1 MPSEVNTIRN
11 GTINGSLASVF
22 ETIAYAKQHSPFY
35 QRTLADTAFSE
46 DTFTEDTL
54 KGLPFTTKEDVSLS
68 NADFMAVPMNQVAEF
83 CTTSGTSGE
92 PVTMYLTKQDLANLG
107 TNEAR
112 SFRLTGATSDDI
124 FQLTTTIDKQF
135 MAGLAYYLG
144 VQELNAGMVRI
155 GPGVPAMQWKS
166 VFLNKPTVL
175 IAVPSFII
183 NLIDFA
189 KSNGIDY
196 ANSSVRSIICIG
208 EPIREDDLTL
218 NILGKRIA
226 EAWDVQLYS
235 TYASTEM
242 GAAFTE
248 CTEQKGC
255 HLNNS
260 LIYLEVLGENG
271 EEVGDG
277 EAGEVVIT
285 TLGRMGTPLI
295 RYRTGDI
302 ARVYRTACA
311 CGDNSPRLGPI
322 IGRRN
327 QMIKYKG
334 TTIFPNSIFEIFDAI
349 PEVTCYKIEVSKD
362 FLGNDAITVLLE
374 KKIEDS
380 GKMTEIVEECRSR
393 LRVVPHFVF
402 LENDY
407 LRSQV
412 YKNNVRKPEKIIF
425 K

>member
-1 MPSEVNTIRN
+1 MSSEVKSN
-11 GTINGSLASVF
+11 GKETINGSLASVY
-22 ETIAYAKQHSPFY
+22 ETIVYAKENAPFY
-35 QRTLADTAFSE
+35 KRSLAEFNFEKEA
-46 DTFTEDTL
+46 FTEDL
-54 KGLPFTTKEDVSLS
+54 IKQLPFTSKEDISL
-68 NADFMAVPMNQVAEF
+68 NNMDFLAVPMNQVAEF

-92 PVTMYLTKQDLANLG
+92 PITMYLTKQDLANLA

-112 SFRLTGATSDDI
+112 SFQLTGATSEDI
-124 FQLTTTIDKQF
+124 FQLMTTIDKQF

-155 GPGVPAMQWKS
+155 GPGVPALQWKS
-166 VFLNKPTVL
+166 IFLNKPTVL

-189 KSNGIDY
+189 KSNGIDF
-196 ANSSVRSIICIG
+196 NQSTVRSIVCIG
-208 EPIREDDLTL
+208 EAIREDDLTM
-218 NILGKRIA
+218 NVLGKRITKD
-226 EAWDVQLYS
+226 WNVQLYS

-255 HLNNS
+255 HLNDN
-260 LIYLEVLGENG
+260 LLYLEVLNDAG
-271 EEVGDG
+271 EEVEDG
-277 EAGEVVIT
+277 ETGEVVVT
-285 TLGRMGTPLI
+285 TLGRTGTPLI
-295 RYRTGDI
+295 RYKTGDI
-302 ARVYRTACA
+302 ARVYRSRCA
-311 CGDNSPRLGPI
+311 CGDCSPRLGPI
-322 IGRRN
+322 IGRKN

-334 TTIFPNSIFEIFDAI
+334 TTIFPNSIFEIFDGI
-349 PEVTCYKIEVSKD
+349 PEVTCYKVEISKD
-362 FLGNDAITVLLE
+362 YLGNDAITILLE
-374 KKIEDS
+374 KKIEFS
-380 GKMTEIVEECRSR
+380 GKLTDIVEECRSR

-412 YKNNVRKPEKIIF
+412 YKSNIRKPEKIVF